1 MILMTNDTRAELARQ
16 ALQYVE
22 IFIND
27 LVQEGETYLPKILRS
42 YGRWIANYTG
52 SVLGIYFLSKA
63 ELKRVA
69 KNQNKSLQPFP
80 GFLISEDL
88 KPTNDASAI
97 LISGTCNY
105 FASNR
110 TLNMWAFT
118 VKPGASF
125 AVVDH
130 FHEVKDSSSGREFKF
145 RVDLAFVLGFNQ
157 EEHWADLEPRLS
169 ELLSHTVDV
178 WKKL

>member
-1 MILMTNDTRAELARQ
+1 MTNDTRAELARQ

-27 LVQEGETYLPKILRS
+27 LVKKGKTYLPEILRS

-52 SVLGIYFLSKA
+52 SILGIYFLKKD
-63 ELKRVA
+63 ELKRA
-69 KNQNKSLQPFP
+69 TEYQNKGLSPFP

-88 KPTNDASAI
+88 KPLSDASAI
-97 LISGTCNY
+97 MISGTCDY

-110 TLNMWAFT
+110 TFNMWAFT

-125 AVVDH
+125 TVVDH
-130 FHEVKDSSSGREFKF
+130 FHEVKDSSTGQEFKF
-145 RVDLAFVLGFNQ
+145 HVDLAFILGFNQ
-157 EEHWADLEPRLS
+157 EENWADLEPRLFK
-169 ELLSHTVDV
+169 LLSHTVEV
-178 WKKL
+178 WKKI